1 MYVDCCELLTAVKI
15 IGKFTD
21 IDDRD
26 VGGELI
32 NFM

>member
-15 IGKFTD
+15 TVKFTD